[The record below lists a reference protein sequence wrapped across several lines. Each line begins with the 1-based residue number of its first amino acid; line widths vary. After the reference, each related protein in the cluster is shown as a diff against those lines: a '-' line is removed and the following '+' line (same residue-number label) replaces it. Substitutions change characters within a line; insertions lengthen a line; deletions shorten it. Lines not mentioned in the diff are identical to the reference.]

1 MCGIIAVF
9 GLEGERAETLRP
21 EILEMSRKIRHRGPD
36 WSGIFSSERA
46 ILAHERLAIVD
57 PKSGRQP
64 LKNQAGNLVL
74 SVNGEIYNHR
84 ELRKETPEYSFRTE
98 LDSEIIL
105 ALYEQQGPGFLDRLN
120 GIFAFA
126 LYDCETDSFMIARD
140 HMGII
145 PLYIGWDQEGA
156 LYVASELKALEG
168 HCHRIEPFPPGHFIY
183 SKEGLMPQ
191 RWYQRDWES
200 YEAVK
205 DNDAP
210 IDVLRKGL
218 EDAVHR
224 QLMSDVPY
232 GVLLSGGL
240 DSSVIAAITKRFA
253 AKRIESEDQDQA
265 WYPQLHS
272 FAIGLQGSPDL
283 AAARRAAEHIGTIH
297 HEVNFTI
304 QEGLDA
310 VRDVIYHLETY
321 DVTTVRASTPMYL
334 LARVIKSMGIKM
346 VLSGEGSDELF
357 GGYLYFHK
365 APNAREF
372 HEETLRKL
380 SKLHLYDCLRANKSL
395 AAWGVE
401 GRVPFLD
408 KEFIDLAMRIN
419 PDAKMIREGKIE
431 KWVVRKAF
439 EDYLPEEIIWRQ
451 KEQFSDGVGYNWI
464 DTLRMQAEDQVSDEE
479 LATAASRFPHNPPQ
493 NKEEYL
499 YRSIFESHFPSD
511 TAARTV
517 PSVRSVACSTS
528 EALAWDAA
536 FEGLNE
542 PSGRAVSAV
551 HQEAYLSS
559 SAPQR

>member
-1 MCGIIAVF
+1 
-9 GLEGERAETLRP
+9 
-21 EILEMSRKIRHRGPD
+21 
-36 WSGIFSSERA
+36 
-46 ILAHERLAIVD
+46 
-57 PKSGRQP
+57 
-64 LKNQAGNLVL
+64 
-74 SVNGEIYNHR
+74 
-84 ELRKETPEYSFRTE
+84 
-98 LDSEIIL
+98 
-105 ALYEQQGPGFLDRLN
+105 FLDRLN

-297 HEVNFTI
+297 HEVNF
-304 QEGLDA
+304 
-310 VRDVIYHLETY
+310 
-321 DVTTVRASTPMYL
+321 
-334 LARVIKSMGIKM
+334 
-346 VLSGEGSDELF
+346 
-357 GGYLYFHK
+357 
-365 APNAREF
+365 
-372 HEETLRKL
+372 
-380 SKLHLYDCLRANKSL
+380 
-395 AAWGVE
+395 
-401 GRVPFLD
+401 
-408 KEFIDLAMRIN
+408 
-419 PDAKMIREGKIE
+419 
-431 KWVVRKAF
+431 
-439 EDYLPEEIIWRQ
+439 
-451 KEQFSDGVGYNWI
+451 
-464 DTLRMQAEDQVSDEE
+464 
-479 LATAASRFPHNPPQ
+479 
-493 NKEEYL
+493 
-499 YRSIFESHFPSD
+499 
-511 TAARTV
+511 
-517 PSVRSVACSTS
+517 
-528 EALAWDAA
+528 
-536 FEGLNE
+536 
-542 PSGRAVSAV
+542 
-551 HQEAYLSS
+551 
-559 SAPQR
+559 